1 MKSLDT
7 NVLVYLVDDRDSFK
21 RERAR
26 SIIAEALGNPQYV
39 ISGQVL
45 NEFANIAMK
54 KQALTEDETLAYV
67 TEFRGIRTVE
77 TRSCLTDRALE
88 IKKEHGLQFY
98 DSLVLATAEAC
109 GCNKLLTEDLNEG
122 QVYAGVRAVNP
133 FVDRQGTGRKP

>member
-1 MKSLDT
+1 MTFLDT
-7 NVLVYLVDDRDSFK
+7 NILVYLIDARDAAK
-21 RERAR
+21 QACAR
-26 SIIAEALGNPQYV
+26 SIIAEALGNPQYL

-45 NEFANIAMK
+45 NEFANVAMK
-54 KQALTEDETLAYV
+54 KLALTEDETLAYI

-98 DSLVLATAEAC
+98 DSLVLATAETC
-109 GCNKLLTEDLNEG
+109 GCDELLTEDLNEG

-133 FVDRQGTGRKP
+133 FKEAL